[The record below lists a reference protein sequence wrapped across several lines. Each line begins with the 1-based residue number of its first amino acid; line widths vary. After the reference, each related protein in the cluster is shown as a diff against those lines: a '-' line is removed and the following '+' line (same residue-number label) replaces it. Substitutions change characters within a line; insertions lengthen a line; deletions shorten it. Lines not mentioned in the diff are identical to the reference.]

1 MNCAHCGQEVHGEL
15 EVLDLTPSDPAAPF
29 MITIASTPDRDWILC
44 DICNAMRC
52 HACCTYPQSGYC
64 DACITK
70 YQLYDDLVA
79 AGHIPK
85 RL

>member
-1 MNCAHCGQEVHGEL
+1 MQCGQCDKEVHGEL
-15 EVLDLTPSDPAAPF
+15 QVLHLDTGDTDQPWMLA
-29 MITIASTPDRDWILC
+29 IVGTPDRDWILC

-85 RL
+85 RP